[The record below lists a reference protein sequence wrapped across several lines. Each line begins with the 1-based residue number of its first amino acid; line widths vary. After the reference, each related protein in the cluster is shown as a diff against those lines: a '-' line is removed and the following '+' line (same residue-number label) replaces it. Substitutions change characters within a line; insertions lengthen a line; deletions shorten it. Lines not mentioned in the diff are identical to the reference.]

1 MFTIE
6 VWSKQ
11 SGHWGLAG
19 MQYPGATLEYVAERA
34 QEYFQ
39 EGRVARISSDCDRYA
54 PAVI

>member
-11 SGHWGLAG
+11 SGYWGLAG

-39 EGRVARISSDCDRYA
+39 EGRVARISSDCDRYV